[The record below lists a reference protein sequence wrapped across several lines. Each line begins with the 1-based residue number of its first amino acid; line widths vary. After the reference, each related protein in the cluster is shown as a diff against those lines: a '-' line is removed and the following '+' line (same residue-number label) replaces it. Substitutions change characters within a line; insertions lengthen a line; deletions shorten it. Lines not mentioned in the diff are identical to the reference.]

1 MKYTK
6 AFSFLAIMA
15 AFACITPAQAQYGYG
30 SGYGWNPNIDAMQAQ
45 LQQRINQGISNGRLN
60 QREAARLQAKMS
72 NLNTIEA
79 RMRMSGNRL
88 SRGERNSLQRRIA
101 SLSQEISRDLRDFER
116 RRIGWNRGGGW
127 R

>member
-30 SGYGWNPNIDAMQAQ
+30 SGYGWNPNIDSMQAQ
-45 LQQRINQGISNGRLN
+45 LQQRINQGISNGRLS

-79 RMRMSGNRL
+79 RMRLSGNRL
-88 SRGERNSLQRRIA
+88 SRGERNSLQRRLA

-116 RRIGWNRGGGW
+116 RRIGWNRGGSW